1 MPGNGLANWIINNYG
16 RDRICLVQLS
26 PPWNTTG
33 TGVLLN
39 KTSPIIIINNVYRLR
54 FGCPQPAKIF
64 LRRLKTPNRLSS
76 LIYSLMTF
84 FLLILL
90 RQPVLSHLLEYL
102 ARQTLNVLQIL
113 TLVLNSS
120 QRKILWLHR
129 SGRCTLVQ
137 RSPSL
142 MHNAWRT

>member
-39 KTSPIIIINNVYRLR
+39 KTSLIIIINVYRLR
-54 FGCPQPAKIF
+54 FGCPQPAKTF
-64 LRRLKTPNRLSS
+64 LRLPKTPNRLSS

-102 ARQTLNVLQIL
+102 ALQTLNVLQIL
-113 TLVLNSS
+113 TRVLNSS

-137 RSPSL
+137 RSLSL